1 MNHLL
6 CSRCGAAVEH
16 VTALLGHYQEVHG
29 GVPKPRFLRP
39 EGCNTSATPEPMLT
53 TERRRELFRR
63 IRELLE
69 SSGQNCYTESA
80 TQVPFLRLAKSPLTV
95 RFARLSRDLC
105 RSETQRKG
113 GLFCGR

>member
-1 MNHLL
+1 MNHTE
-6 CSRCGAAVEH
+6 CGRCGAEFGGI
-16 VTALLGHYQEVHG
+16 TPLLGHYQEVHG
-29 GVPKPRFLRP
+29 GVPKPRFFCP
-39 EGCNTSATPEPMLT
+39 DGCNTSATPEPMLT

>member
-1 MNHLL
+1 VNHLL

-16 VTALLGHYQEVHG
+16 LNALLGHYQEVHG
-29 GVPKPRFLRP
+29 GVPKPRFFCP
-39 EGCNTSATPEPMLT
+39 DGCNTSAMESAEDGPLAQE
-53 TERRRELFRR
+53 ELFTCVS
-63 IRELLE
+63 E
-69 SSGQNCYTESA
+69 CYNVGA
-80 TQVPFLRLAKSPLTV
+80 TQVPQLRLANSPLTV